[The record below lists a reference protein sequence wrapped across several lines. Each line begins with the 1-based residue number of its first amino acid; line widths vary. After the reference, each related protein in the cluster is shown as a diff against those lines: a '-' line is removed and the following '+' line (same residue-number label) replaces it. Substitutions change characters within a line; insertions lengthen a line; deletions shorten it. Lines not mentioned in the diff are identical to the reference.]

1 MYAVIVAGG
10 KQHRVVEGERL
21 RIDLMAG
28 KQKGDKVV
36 FEEVLMLK
44 NDGGYQLGA
53 PHLAGVSVEATVM
66 DNGEEGAGVKGDK
79 IWAFKRKRR
88 KGYSKIRGHRQRYT
102 DVRIEKISG

>member
-21 RIDLMAG
+21 RIDLLRG
-28 KQKGDKVV
+28 KQKGETVV
-36 FEEVLMLK
+36 FENVLMLK
-44 NDGGYQLGA
+44 TDAGYKVGTPQVAGA
-53 PHLAGVSVEATVM
+53 QVQATIV
-66 DNGEEGAGVKGDK
+66 DNGEDGVGVKGQK

-102 DVRIEKISG
+102 DVRIDKISG